1 LDKCLPLKILGHH
14 GLLPTAN
21 LSLYAP
27 LFPVNLSLYSRRRSK
42 LGALKKCCALAKRSE
57 DGACWCA

>member
-1 LDKCLPLKILGHH
+1 MDKCLPLKILGHH
-14 GLLPTAN
+14 GLLHT
-21 LSLYAP
+21 
-27 LFPVNLSLYSRRRSK
+27 VNLSLYCRRRSK